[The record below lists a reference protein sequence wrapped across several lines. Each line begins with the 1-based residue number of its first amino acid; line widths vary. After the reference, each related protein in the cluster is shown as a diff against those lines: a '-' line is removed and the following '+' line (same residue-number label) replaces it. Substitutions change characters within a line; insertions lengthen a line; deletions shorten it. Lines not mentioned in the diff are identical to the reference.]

1 MELKGEVKEIIYRNE
16 INSYTIANFETKEE
30 ETTIVGYLPFIEKGD
45 TLNITGNIVEH
56 PEYGTQFKVET
67 FEKLMP
73 ESIDAIEKYLSSG
86 KIKGIGPATAKK
98 MVDKFGKEVISILR
112 YEPEKL
118 VCIKGITKEKAVEI
132 SNSFNS
138 NWDVWRIVGYLEKY
152 GIGASGAE
160 AIYKKLGPTT
170 IEQIENNPYILID
183 LSPKANFMQIDK
195 IAIEMGMEL
204 DSDTRIKSGIKYAL
218 KLATNNGHC
227 TVLYENLLQFSKEL
241 LGVSEEMI
249 ENNIISLK
257 VNKEIVIEDRE
268 ENKEWVYL
276 QNYYNAE
283 KNIAENLIALNN
295 YLHVKEIDN
304 FEKKLKKIEENS
316 DIELSEKQKEALYA
330 VQNNNVCVITGGPR
344 YW

>member
-16 INSYTIANFETKEE
+16 INSYTIASFETKEE
-30 ETTIVGYLPFIEKGD
+30 ETTIVGYLPFIEEGD

-73 ESIDAIEKYLSSG
+73 ESIDAIEKYLASG

-295 YLHVKEIDN
+295 YLNVKEIDN